1 MTSVITEIT
10 GMLTDPFMQRS
21 LAAAVIVGLTAPVM
35 GTYLVQRRLSLLG
48 DGIGH
53 VALTGVALGWLVGSA
68 MGLVHDDAL
77 AVPGAV
83 VAAVIGSITIELV
96 RERGRTSGDVALA
109 LLFYGG
115 MAGGVLIIGFAG
127 GTNANLMSYLFGSI
141 STVTTTDLYL
151 TLGLGAAIL
160 AVGVGLSAAL
170 FAVSHDEDFARASG
184 LPVRTL
190 NIAIAIIAALTV
202 TVSMRVVGL
211 LLVSAL
217 MVIPVAVAQLVTS
230 SFRRTMA
237 VAVVVGLAVCVV
249 GLSITYWQPQSP
261 GATIVVLA
269 IVVYAAVAAA
279 RPLLLRRHRAGADPH
294 PDMLDDV
301 ALDQRADQR
310 TTQGAQPCSE

>member
-1 MTSVITEIT
+1 MTTLFSELG

-35 GTYLVQRRLSLLG
+35 GTYLVQRKLSLLG

-53 VALTGVALGWLVGSA
+53 IALTGVAVGWLVGST
-68 MGLVHDDAL
+68 MGLVKNDAL
-77 AVPGAV
+77 AIPGAV
-83 VAAVIGSITIELV
+83 VAAVLGSVAIELV

-109 LLFYGG
+109 LMFYGG
-115 MAGGVLIIGFAG
+115 IAGGVLIIGLAG

-141 STVTTTDLYL
+141 STVTMTDLYL
-151 TLGLGAAIL
+151 TIGLGAIIL
-160 AVGVGLSAAL
+160 LVGVGLSSAL
-170 FAVSHDEDFARASG
+170 FSVSHDEDFARASG
-184 LPVRTL
+184 LPVRGL

-217 MVIPVAVAQLVTS
+217 MIIPVAVAQLVTT
-230 SFRRTMA
+230 SFRRTMV
-237 VAVVVGLAVCVV
+237 VAVGIGVAVCVV

-269 IVVYAAVAAA
+269 ILLYAVVAAL
-279 RPLLLRRHRAGADPH
+279 RPLVVRRRTEARDPH
-294 PDMLDDV
+294 PDILDDV
-301 ALDQRADQR
+301 TLDQ
-310 TTQGAQPCSE
+310 GAPRCSA